1 MAMPPYR
8 QLDLTHIFNDV
19 NALSAD
25 VHRLSEINRLST
37 ANVQDTLKASVDE
50 ATILITAA
58 VQEGQV
64 LQASRAEEMYEDI
77 TERLDAETLE
87 EKIDDLGRQV
97 EDLPSNDSLSEEG
110 DRIVNRLTNLVK
122 LE

>member
-1 MAMPPYR
+1 MAMPPYP
-8 QLDLTHIFNDV
+8 QLDLTHIFNAV

-87 EKIDDLGRQV
+87 ERIDDLGRQV
-97 EDLPSNDSLSEEG
+97 EDLPSIDSLSEEG